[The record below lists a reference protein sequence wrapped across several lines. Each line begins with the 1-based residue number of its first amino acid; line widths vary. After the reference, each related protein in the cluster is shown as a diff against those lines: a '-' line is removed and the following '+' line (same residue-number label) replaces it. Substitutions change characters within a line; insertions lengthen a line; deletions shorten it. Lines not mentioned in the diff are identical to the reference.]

1 MESGQKLTARKGA
14 LRIVIAGGGTGGHL
28 FPALAIAEEFRRRD
42 KSTEIIFAGAERGL
56 ETSVVPARGYRL
68 ELFDVEGIK
77 KRKGLERLGAITK
90 ALRATMRARKW
101 LKDLRPDGV
110 IGSGSYS
117 SGPVVLAARLLGIKT
132 MILEQNAVPGLT
144 NRMLGRLASRVYI
157 AFEEAARYFPKART
171 LISGNP
177 VRKDILCAV
186 DRVRHRANGRFSLF
200 VFGGSQGATAI
211 NAAFIDATEY
221 LTDIW
226 NSLHVVHQTG
236 KEGFGAAEGAYKRK
250 GLKVEVRDFI
260 EDMASVYA
268 TSDLVVCRAGA
279 TSIAEITSLGLPAIF
294 IPYPFSTDDHQEV
307 NARTLEKKG
316 AAMMIRQD
324 ELTGSVLASAIRR
337 FYEDRETLD
346 RVRRS
351 IRRLARPGATEAV
364 VDDCLGL
371 IRGG

>member
-1 MESGQKLTARKGA
+1 MTDGKVRKGA

-28 FPALAIAEEFRRRD
+28 FPALAIAEEFRRREED
-42 KSTEIIFAGAERGL
+42 VEVIFAGAKRGL
-56 ETSVVPARGYRL
+56 ETSVVPGLGYQL

-77 KRKGLERLGAITK
+77 KRKGLELFGAITK
-90 ALRATMRARKW
+90 ALKATMRARRW

-144 NRMLGRLASRVYI
+144 NRVLGRLASRVYI
-157 AFEEAARYFPKART
+157 AFEEAAMYFPKART
-171 LISGNP
+171 LVSGNP
-177 VRKDILCAV
+177 VRKDILAAV
-186 DRVRHRANGRFSLF
+186 DRAKHRVNGSFSLF

-226 NSLHVVHQTG
+226 SSLHVVHQTG
-236 KEGFGAAEGAYKRK
+236 KEGFKAAEGAYKRK

-324 ELTGSVLASAIRR
+324 ELTGSVLASAIRS
-337 FYEDRETLD
+337 FYEDRETLEKV
-346 RVRRS
+346 RVS
-351 IRRLARPGATEAV
+351 VSRLARPGATEAV